1 MSRKTRKLIWSAPLV
16 AVLAVAGAL
25 ALFVVLA
32 PNGVSAHDPQLPGP
46 VMGLDAMADEYDS
59 IKVTWDPRPAEDG
72 VTGYRIDYSDDN
84 RVWRFLAD
92 VSGNSSTYMDTM
104 DVNRNTRRWYRIFA
118 TNSVGIGP
126 VSNAPVTADVV
137 VADDFPPQR
146 PSSDGFKLRVR
157 ADGTNALDLTWN
169 APEERGSKITT
180 YRVVEVTIDANDV
193 STDCANT
200 TFNDDMGCHQ
210 AEVAPGKKT
219 SRDDDLNP
227 GEVHYYRVYAVSDE
241 GDTPSNVARG
251 TTSNAQIPAPPGA
264 PVAVPLALDGG
275 TVELYWHQPTKNGGY
290 PINDTGYE
298 FQYKMRS
305 RTRPDNEDDTPWGV
319 WARWPSDWTNLP
331 IDSNFRYQITPGVG
345 ADAII
350 STGSAATG
358 NDGVNNEREYR
369 YRMRSVQNVTDDSR
383 SEDVDTDND
392 PTAKMSGWANFNS
405 RRPASLEG
413 QHAAFPVVA
422 PGEKALVPLPP
433 NLMAAV
439 PTPDTMAEERVVL
452 TWTDAAGTDGDVG
465 TDDDRPSPTDYRI
478 DVSDDGLKWH
488 YGQVNMARLDDWED
502 YDVRD
507 SDGDIKTIRYYR
519 IFPINSKYFGQ
530 AGEGTAMPTEAPA
543 LTTDAID
550 FSLQAEGTSTTMI
563 ELTWTKV
570 PGAMSYAIEVAM
582 EGNDGKAIA
591 TEDEGRMGR
600 PAGSNGTRR
609 RYFVFYA
616 RRIVA
621 RRRAVVSGDTKG
633 LRRSCNRGFQNCRGP
648 RGYRGKWNPQYA
660 DGVGG

>member
-16 AVLAVAGAL
+16 AVLAVAVAL
-25 ALFVVLA
+25 ALFLVLA

-84 RVWRFLAD
+84 RVWKFLAD

-104 DVNRNTRRWYRIFA
+104 DVNHNTRRWYRIFA

-193 STDCANT
+193 STDCANAT
-200 TFNDDMGCHQ
+200 LNDDMGCHQ

-290 PINDTGYE
+290 PIADT
-298 FQYKMRS
+298 
-305 RTRPDNEDDTPWGV
+305 
-319 WARWPSDWTNLP
+319 
-331 IDSNFRYQITPGVG
+331 
-345 ADAII
+345 
-350 STGSAATG
+350 
-358 NDGVNNEREYR
+358 
-369 YRMRSVQNVTDDSR
+369 
-383 SEDVDTDND
+383 
-392 PTAKMSGWANFNS
+392 
-405 RRPASLEG
+405 
-413 QHAAFPVVA
+413 
-422 PGEKALVPLPP
+422 
-433 NLMAAV
+433 
-439 PTPDTMAEERVVL
+439 
-452 TWTDAAGTDGDVG
+452 
-465 TDDDRPSPTDYRI
+465 
-478 DVSDDGLKWH
+478 
-488 YGQVNMARLDDWED
+488 
-502 YDVRD
+502 
-507 SDGDIKTIRYYR
+507 
-519 IFPINSKYFGQ
+519 
-530 AGEGTAMPTEAPA
+530 
-543 LTTDAID
+543 
-550 FSLQAEGTSTTMI
+550 
-563 ELTWTKV
+563 
-570 PGAMSYAIEVAM
+570 
-582 EGNDGKAIA
+582 
-591 TEDEGRMGR
+591 
-600 PAGSNGTRR
+600 
-609 RYFVFYA
+609 
-616 RRIVA
+616 
-621 RRRAVVSGDTKG
+621 
-633 LRRSCNRGFQNCRGP
+633 
-648 RGYRGKWNPQYA
+648 
-660 DGVGG
+660 